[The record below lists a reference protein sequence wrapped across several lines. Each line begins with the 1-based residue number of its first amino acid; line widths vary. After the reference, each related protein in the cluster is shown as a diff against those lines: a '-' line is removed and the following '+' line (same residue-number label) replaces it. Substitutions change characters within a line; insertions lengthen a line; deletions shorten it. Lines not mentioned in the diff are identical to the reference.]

1 MGTLP
6 QTRFGR
12 VLTAMITPF
21 DAAGVLD
28 LDGAQQLASWLVDHG
43 SDGLVINGTT
53 GESPTLTATESVDL
67 FRAVR
72 QAVDVPVIAGTGS
85 NDTAHAIRQS
95 EAAAGIGVDGL
106 LIVAPYYNKPSQ
118 AGLDRHF
125 RMIAAATQLPIV
137 LYDIPGRT
145 GRKID
150 TDTIVR
156 LAHEV
161 DTIVGLKDAAG
172 SPAETAVVAA
182 QAPDDFD
189 IYSGDDN
196 LTLPL
201 LAVGA
206 GGAISVAS
214 HWAGEHL
221 HAMFDAFDAGDVA
234 TARAINQRL
243 LPSYAYET
251 SLEAPNPVPTK
262 AMLRALGLP
271 AGECRPPMGPTPEGL
286 EVRAKE
292 IWSALAEADEDS
304 SSD

>member
-6 QTRFGR
+6 TSRFGR

-21 DAAGVLD
+21 DGDGGLD
-28 LDGAQQLASWLVDHG
+28 LDGAQRLASWLVEHG
-43 SDGLVINGTT
+43 SDGIVVNGTT
-53 GESPTLTATESVDL
+53 GESPTLSATESVDL

-106 LIVAPYYNKPSQ
+106 LVVAPYYNKPSQ

-125 RMIAAATQLPIV
+125 RLVAAATDLPVI

-145 GRKID
+145 GRKVD
-150 TDTIVR
+150 TGTIIR
-156 LAHEV
+156 LANEV
-161 DTIVGLKDAAG
+161 PSIVALKDAGG
-172 SPAETAVVAA
+172 SPAETAVVVAET
-182 QAPDDFD
+182 PDDFEVH
-189 IYSGDDN
+189 SGDDN

-206 GGAISVAS
+206 RAAISVAA
-214 HWAGEHL
+214 HWAGPQIQ
-221 HAMFDAFDAGDVA
+221 AMFAAVDAGDLPGA
-234 TARAINQRL
+234 IRINQAL
-243 LPSYAYET
+243 LPSYAFEST
-251 SLEAPNPVPTK
+251 LDAPNPVPTK

-271 AGECRPPMGPTPEGL
+271 AGECRPPMGPTPDGL
-286 EVRAKE
+286 EVQAKE
-292 IWSALAEADEDS
+292 LWEALADA
-304 SSD
+304 

>member
-6 QTRFGR
+6 TSRFGR

-21 DAAGVLD
+21 DGDGGLD
-28 LDGAQQLASWLVDHG
+28 LDGAQRLASWLVEHG
-43 SDGLVINGTT
+43 TDGIVVNGTT
-53 GESPTLTATESVDL
+53 GESPTLSAIESVDL

-106 LIVAPYYNKPSQ
+106 LVVAPYYNKPSQ

-125 RMIAAATQLPIV
+125 RLVAAATDLPVI

-145 GRKID
+145 GRKVD
-150 TDTIVR
+150 TGTIIR
-156 LAHEV
+156 LANEV
-161 DTIVGLKDAAG
+161 PSIVALKDAGG
-172 SPAETAVVAA
+172 SPAETAVVVAET
-182 QAPDDFD
+182 PDDFEVH
-189 IYSGDDN
+189 SGDDN

-206 GGAISVAS
+206 RAAISVAA
-214 HWAGEHL
+214 HWAGPQIQ
-221 HAMFDAFDAGDVA
+221 AMFAAVDAGDLPEA
-234 TARAINQRL
+234 IRINQAL
-243 LPSYAYET
+243 LASYAFEST
-251 SLEAPNPVPTK
+251 LDAPNPVPTK

-286 EVRAKE
+286 EVQAKE
-292 IWSALAEADEDS
+292 LWEALADA
-304 SSD
+304 

>member
-6 QTRFGR
+6 HSRFGR
-12 VLTAMITPF
+12 VLTAMVTPF
-21 DAAGVLD
+21 DGDGGLD
-28 LDGAQQLASWLVDHG
+28 LDGAQRLARWLVDHG
-43 SDGLVINGTT
+43 SDGLVVNGTT
-53 GESPTLTATESVDL
+53 GESPTLTATESIDL

-106 LIVAPYYNKPSQ
+106 LVVAPYYNKPSQ

-125 RMIAAATQLPIV
+125 RMIAAATDLPV
-137 LYDIPGRT
+137 VVYDIPGRT
-145 GRKID
+145 GRKVE
-150 TDTIVR
+150 TSTIVG
-156 LAHEV
+156 LAREV
-161 DTIVGLKDAAG
+161 ETIVGLKDAAG
-172 SPAETAVVAA
+172 SPAETSVVAA
-182 QAPDDFD
+182 EVPEDFD

-196 LTLPL
+196 LTLAL

-206 GGAISVAS
+206 GGAISVAA

-221 HAMFDAFDAGDVA
+221 HAMFDAFDAGDPA

-243 LPSYAYET
+243 LASYAFEST
-251 SLEAPNPVPTK
+251 PEAPNPVPTK
-262 AMLRALGLP
+262 AVLRALGLP

-292 IWSALAEADEDS
+292 LWSALQDTEAPPET
-304 SSD
+304 

>member
-1 MGTLP
+1 MSNLP
-6 QTRFGR
+6 ANRFGR

-21 DAAGVLD
+21 ADDGSLD
-28 LDGAQQLASWLVDHG
+28 LDGAQTLARWLVDHG
-43 SDGLVINGTT
+43 SDGLVVNGTT
-53 GESPTLTATESVDL
+53 GESPTLSPTESVDL

-72 QAVDVPVIAGTGS
+72 DAVDVAVIAGTGS

-95 EAAAGIGVDGL
+95 EAAAGIGVDAL
-106 LIVAPYYNKPSQ
+106 LVVTPYYNKPSQ

-125 RMIAAATQLPIV
+125 RLVAGATDLPVI

-150 TDTIVR
+150 SDVIVR

-172 SPAETAVVAA
+172 SPADTATVIAA
-182 QAPDDFD
+182 TPDDFD
-189 IYSGDDN
+189 VYSGDDN

-214 HWAGEHL
+214 HWAGEHIS
-221 HAMFDAFDAGDVA
+221 AMLEAFDSGDIPE
-234 TARAINQRL
+234 ARAINQRL
-243 LPSYAYET
+243 VPSYAFEST
-251 SLEAPNPVPTK
+251 LEAPNPVPAK
-262 AMLRALGLP
+262 AMLRSLGLP
-271 AGECRPPMGPTPEGL
+271 AGECRPPMGPTPAGL
-286 EVRAKE
+286 EVEAKR
-292 IWSALAEADEDS
+292 IWDELNS
-304 SSD
+304 

>member
-6 QTRFGR
+6 TSRFGR

-21 DAAGVLD
+21 ERDGGLD
-28 LDGAQQLASWLVDHG
+28 LDGAQRLASWLVDHG

-53 GESPTLTATESVDL
+53 GESPTLSATESVDL

-95 EAAAGIGVDGL
+95 ESAAGIGVDGL
-106 LIVAPYYNKPSQ
+106 LVVAPYYNRPSQ

-125 RMIAAATQLPIV
+125 RLIAGATDLPVV

-150 TDTIVR
+150 TDTIVG
-156 LAHEV
+156 LAHDV
-161 DTIVGLKDAAG
+161 PTIVGLKDAAG
-172 SPAETAVVAA
+172 SPAETASLIA
-182 QAPDDFD
+182 QAPADFEV
-189 IYSGDDN
+189 YSGDDN

-214 HWAGEHL
+214 HWAGEQL
-221 HAMFDAFDAGDVA
+221 HAMFDSFDAGDVA
-234 TARAINQRL
+234 EACRINQRL
-243 LPSYAYET
+243 LPSYAFSST
-251 SLEAPNPVPTK
+251 LDAPNPVPTK
-262 AMLRALGLP
+262 AMMRVLGLP
-271 AGECRPPMGPTPEGL
+271 AGECRPPMGPAPDGL
-286 EVRAKE
+286 EVEAKE
-292 IWSALAEADEDS
+292 LWEALAGA
-304 SSD
+304 

>member
-6 QTRFGR
+6 TARFGR

-21 DAAGVLD
+21 DSDGRLD
-28 LDGAQQLASWLVDHG
+28 LDGAQRLAAWLVDHG
-43 SDGLVINGTT
+43 SDGLVVNGTT
-53 GESPTLTATESVDL
+53 GESPTLSSIESIDL

-72 QAVDVPVIAGTGS
+72 QAVDVPVLAGTGS

-106 LIVAPYYNKPSQ
+106 LVVAPYYNKPSQ

-125 RMIAAATQLPIV
+125 RMIADATDLPIV

-145 GRKID
+145 GRKVD
-150 TDTIVR
+150 TDTIVG
-156 LAHEV
+156 LAHDV

-172 SPAETAVVAA
+172 SPAETAVLIAD
-182 QAPDDFD
+182 APDDFEV
-189 IYSGDDN
+189 YSGDDN

-214 HWAGEHL
+214 HWAGDHIS
-221 HAMFDAFDAGDVA
+221 AMFAAFDDGDVA
-234 TARAINQRL
+234 EACAINQRL
-243 LPSYAYET
+243 LPSYAFEST
-251 SLEAPNPVPTK
+251 LEAPNPVPTK
-262 AMLRALGLP
+262 AMLRTLGLP
-271 AGECRPPMGPTPEGL
+271 AGECRPPMGPTPDGL
-286 EVRAKE
+286 EVQAKDLWE
-292 IWSALAEADEDS
+292 TLN
-304 SSD
+304 